1 MSENRGIQKSGT
13 TPNYMQLTVIG
24 QDHIK
29 IEVTVEAE
37 TFNQGLDKLDTMM
50 EELRVTADG
59 YDKIAEVAN
68 LRSVPVA
75 EQVPVAKNEVA
86 EPVGVTADRY
96 SDALL
101 DAMIR
106 LIRES

>member
-1 MSENRGIQKSGT
+1 
-13 TPNYMQLTVIG
+13 MQLTVIG

-29 IEVTVEAE
+29 IEVTIEAE
-37 TFNQGLDKLDTMM
+37 TFNQGFYKLYTLA
-50 EELRVTADG
+50 ETLRVAADG

-68 LRSVPVA
+68 LRAVHVA
-75 EQVPVAKNEVA
+75 EQVPVAKNEEA

-96 SDALL
+96 SDARL